1 MGTELDGELGG
12 GGVGG
17 SRWGDAAGDV
27 GGVGG
32 GTRGAANDVLI
43 SFQRRSGNNSMM
55 KILISPA
62 DN

>member
-1 MGTELDGELGG
+1 M
-12 GGVGG
+12 GVGG
-17 SRWGDAAGDV
+17 VVR
-27 GGVGG
+27 GGEGG
-32 GTRGAANDVLI
+32 RGTSGAANDVLI

>member
-1 MGTELDGELGG
+1 M
-12 GGVGG
+12 GVGG
-17 SRWGDAAGDV
+17 VIQRGRS
-27 GGVGG
+27 
-32 GTRGAANDVLI
+32 GAANDVLI

>member
-17 SRWGDAAGDV
+17 SRWGGAAG
-27 GGVGG
+27 GG
-32 GTRGAANDVLI
+32 GTSGVANDVLI